1 MLRPSKNGR
10 KDTPTVPS
18 FSTERKGSLHRRRRS
33 TAAQGAGGG
42 TRWVT
47 MLGAL
52 IALLAT
58 VYLARLQMA
67 PTAAAAAAA
76 PTPA

>member
-1 MLRPSKNGR
+1 MRPSKNGR

-33 TAAQGAGGG
+33 TAAQGAGG

-67 PTAAAAAAA
+67 PTTAATTAT
-76 PTPA
+76 TPA